1 MPKQHHVENSMIFN
15 LRNEKRPWNKT
26 HDHYYNQRHTPAT
39 SHVRVL
45 KNTTQINTVIKCGN
59 CNVSGRRR
67 ASRSW
72 L

>member
-1 MPKQHHVENSMIFN
+1 MPKQHHVENSIFN

-26 HDHYYNQRHTPAT
+26 HDHQYNPRHTPTT
-39 SHVRVL
+39 SHFHVL
-45 KNTTQINTVIKCGN
+45 KNTTQIKYKFIKCGN
-59 CNVSGRRR
+59 CDVSGRRR